1 MADDS
6 DRRRKRNPGALLGEL
21 LWAGPALGL
30 VAVLVV
36 VGFTLSNSGSRLA
49 AVGIAVT
56 GFCSIVFI
64 AAYRVR
70 LAHEVGAASI
80 ARWRWPSLGVT
91 VALVVAGVF
100 VPQAIAVDSP
110 PHEESRPAG
119 PVIVSSGDDGAA
131 SYLAA
136 DKTVVIG
143 INGRLPGWSFKES
156 NGTYTG
162 FDVDLAE
169 FLRDKYGFTLR
180 FKELFQNSRETQWD
194 GKTVDP
200 ADLVISA
207 FSITEKRRSEVGMAG
222 PYYIDMST
230 MWINGGKEERYG
242 AKVAGCAVP
251 GTSGSDEMNNVKNQ
265 REKDFQDPFEVTTEM
280 DLAGCLARYFSA
292 DDKTGL
298 VFSDWS
304 IIRASKPKIP
314 LVRYSDKAPLD
325 DLGPPSPGSSTERYG
340 IAFRPGHPRLC
351 RDLTKAID
359 EFIAN
364 EGKSAWTDAFTA
376 NLAGRSVSNTREW
389 HRPAK
394 AEEGYCGPGG
404 SD

>member
-1 MADDS
+1 M
-6 DRRRKRNPGALLGEL
+6 
-21 LWAGPALGL
+21 
-30 VAVLVV
+30 AVLVV

-70 LAHEVGAASI
+70 LAHEVGTASI

-110 PHEESRPAG
+110 PHEESSPAG
-119 PVIVSSGDDGAA
+119 PIIVGSSDDGAA

-143 INGRLPGWSFKES
+143 INGNLPGWSLES
-156 NGTYTG
+156 NGTYSG
-162 FDVDLAE
+162 FDVDLAN
-169 FLRDKYGFTLR
+169 FLKQKYGFTLR
-180 FKELFQNSRETQWD
+180 FKKLTQQERQKQWD
-194 GKTVDP
+194 GVTKDP

-207 FSITEKRRSEVGMAG
+207 FSITEDRRAAFGMAG

-230 MWINGGKEERYG
+230 MLISGPKPEEVNGKSY
-242 AKVAGCAVP
+242 GCAVP
-251 GTSGSDEMNNVKNQ
+251 GTTGYTAMVNLKTRKEREFRTPLVIDESQ
-265 REKDFQDPFEVTTEM
+265 I
-280 DLAGCLARYFSA
+280 DLAGCLAKFFA
-292 DDKTGL
+292 IDDDTAFI
-298 VFSDWS
+298 FSDWS
-304 IIRASKPKIP
+304 IIRASKPEVSI
-314 LVRYSDKAPLD
+314 VRYEDKSPLLD
-325 DLGPPSPGSSTERYG
+325 IGPASSSSSTERYG
-340 IAFRPGHPRLC
+340 IAFRPGHPQLC

-359 EFIAN
+359 EFIA
-364 EGKSAWTDAFTA
+364 GGGASAWTKAYNA
-376 NLAGRSVSNTREW
+376 NLKDRSVLNTDDW
-389 HRPAK
+389 HHPK
-394 AEEGYCGPGG
+394 VTEERFCGLPGPGG